1 MESFKPVNIKD
12 TLDILSKVDVIVVAG
27 GTDVMIKKRTEPGLL
42 PDFKSDVVFINEV
55 KELKNIERDEDY
67 IYIGAACTYSEV
79 YENELI
85 PDSFRTVIDGIAT
98 PAIRNVGTL
107 GGNIC
112 NASPA
117 ADMLPLLYA
126 LEAQLIVESKAGERT
141 ISIEDFIVGPGK
153 NSLKKDELLTCI
165 KVPINKYNLFYY
177 KKVGARKA
185 AAISKISFA
194 AFVSVSARKIDD
206 VCIAFGSVGPTVVR
220 VKKGEEEIKKLNL
233 DKALKLYESSITPI
247 DDQRSTAVYRKKV
260 SINLL
265 KDFMKKAEEKC
276 NE

>member
-12 TLDILSKVDVIVVAG
+12 TLDILNKVDAIVVAG
-27 GTDVMIKKRTEPGLL
+27 GTDAMIKKRMEPGLL
-42 PDFKSDVVFINEV
+42 PDFKSNVVFINEV

-79 YENELI
+79 CESELI

-126 LEAQLIVESKAGERT
+126 MEAQLIIESKTQKITVPIDE
-141 ISIEDFIVGPGK
+141 FIVGPGK
-153 NSLKKDELLTCI
+153 TSLKKDEILTCI
-165 KVPINKYNLFYY
+165 KIPANDHKLFYY
-177 KKVGARKA
+177 KKVGTRKA
-185 AAISKISFA
+185 AAISKLSFA
-194 AFVSVSARKIDD
+194 AFVSISAGKVDD
-206 VCIAFGSVGPTVVR
+206 VCIAFGSVGSTVVR

-233 DKALKLYESSITPI
+233 DKALEIYGSSITPI

-265 KDFMKKAEEKC
+265 KDFMKKVEEKC